1 VTPDYSHT
9 HAADGTAVRA
19 ADVTK
24 TYGTGDSR
32 TVALKNTSF
41 STREGELHLVVG
53 PSGCGKTTLL
63 SVVAGTL
70 EWDQGQ
76 IEVFGIT
83 LNGLSPKEITTFRRQ
98 NIGFIFQQ
106 FNLIP
111 TLTTVENV
119 SVPLLLAGVKRSEAE
134 ARAADMLKEVGLA
147 EKLRK
152 RPGDLSGGQQQR
164 VAIARALVNEPALL
178 LADEPTGNLDSRTSI
193 DIMSIF
199 QRLNDNGM
207 TIVVVTHEPDIAQ
220 YAKRIVVMRDG
231 QIILDQPV
239 RKRRNAA
246 VELAA
251 APQTTQLEE
260 AFQ

>member
-1 VTPDYSHT
+1 MTPDYSHT

-164 VAIARALVNEPALL
+164 VAIARALVHRPRLIIC
-178 LADEPTGNLDSRTSI
+178 DEPTSALDSTTGHH
-193 DIMSIF
+193 IMELLAGAA
-199 QRLNDNGM
+199 RAPGRC
-207 TIVVVTHEPDIAQ
+207 VVIVTHDNRTYGFADRITEMEDGRVKQ
-220 YAKRIVVMRDG
+220 VYAG
-231 QIILDQPV
+231 P
-239 RKRRNAA
+239 
-246 VELAA
+246 ELKSFI
-251 APQTTQLEE
+251 QTHR
-260 AFQ
+260 

>member
-1 VTPDYSHT
+1 MTTDYSHT
-9 HAADGTAVRA
+9 HAVDGTAVLA
-19 ADVTK
+19 VDVTK

-32 TVALKNTSF
+32 TVALKHTSF

-83 LNGLSPKEITTFRRQ
+83 LNGLSSKEITTFRRQ

-119 SVPLLLAGVKRSEAE
+119 SVPLLLAGVKRAEAE

-164 VAIARALVNEPALL
+164 VAIARALVHKPRLIIC
-178 LADEPTGNLDSRTSI
+178 DEPTSALDSTTGHH
-193 DIMSIF
+193 IMELLAGAA
-199 QRLNDNGM
+199 RAPGRC
-207 TIVVVTHEPDIAQ
+207 VVIVTHDNRTYGFADRITEMEDGRVKQ
-220 YAKRIVVMRDG
+220 VYAG
-231 QIILDQPV
+231 T
-239 RKRRNAA
+239 
-246 VELAA
+246 ELKSFI
-251 APQTTQLEE
+251 QTHR
-260 AFQ
+260 

>member
-1 VTPDYSHT
+1 MTPDYSHT

-83 LNGLSPKEITTFRRQ
+83 LNGLSSREITTFRRQ

-134 ARAADMLKEVGLA
+134 TRAADMLKEVGLA

-164 VAIARALVNEPALL
+164 VAIARALVHRPRLIIC
-178 LADEPTGNLDSRTSI
+178 DEPTSALDSTTGHH
-193 DIMSIF
+193 IMELLAGAA
-199 QRLNDNGM
+199 RAPGRC
-207 TIVVVTHEPDIAQ
+207 VVIVTHDNRTYGFADRITEMEDGRVKQ
-220 YAKRIVVMRDG
+220 VYAG
-231 QIILDQPV
+231 P
-239 RKRRNAA
+239 
-246 VELAA
+246 ELKSFI
-251 APQTTQLEE
+251 QTHR
-260 AFQ
+260 

>member
-1 VTPDYSHT
+1 MTPDYSHT

-119 SVPLLLAGVKRSEAE
+119 SVPLLLAGVKRAEAE

-164 VAIARALVNEPALL
+164 VAIARALVHRPRLIIC
-178 LADEPTGNLDSRTSI
+178 DEPTSALDSTTGHH
-193 DIMSIF
+193 IMELLAGAA
-199 QRLNDNGM
+199 RAPGRC
-207 TIVVVTHEPDIAQ
+207 VVIVTHDNRTYGFADRITEMEDGRVKQ
-220 YAKRIVVMRDG
+220 VYAG
-231 QIILDQPV
+231 P
-239 RKRRNAA
+239 
-246 VELAA
+246 ELKSFI
-251 APQTTQLEE
+251 QTHR
-260 AFQ
+260 